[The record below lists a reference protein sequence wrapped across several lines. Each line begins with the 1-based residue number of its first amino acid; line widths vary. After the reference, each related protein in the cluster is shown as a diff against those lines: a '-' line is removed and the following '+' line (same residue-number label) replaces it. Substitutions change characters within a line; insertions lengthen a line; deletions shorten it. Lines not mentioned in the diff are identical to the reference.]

1 MAQDYPVPIPVD
13 AFGGYGGGFGGGFGG
28 YGGGF
33 GGGYGGGVG
42 GGLPYGGLGLALNS
56 VQNQNQMGLFG
67 GAGGQSTLGGG
78 IANSMLNTAT
88 KIKSCLCYRYSI
100 QYIEFTEIE
109 YENLIC
115 YLSTSL
121 CRRHYNC
128 FFPLLFQPLD

>member
-13 AFGGYGGGFGGGFGG
+13 AFGGFGGGFGG

-33 GGGYGGGVG
+33 GGYGGGFG

-78 IANSMLNTAT
+78 IAHSTLNTVSNINVHFYVIDIVYSFYNLQKPNM
-88 KIKSCLCYRYSI
+88 KI
-100 QYIEFTEIE
+100 
-109 YENLIC
+109 
-115 YLSTSL
+115 
-121 CRRHYNC
+121 
-128 FFPLLFQPLD
+128 

>member
-33 GGGYGGGVG
+33 G

-78 IANSMLNTAT
+78 IAYSMFNTAT
-88 KIKSCLCYRYSI
+88 KINVHVYVTDIVYSI
-100 QYIEFTEIE
+100 
-109 YENLIC
+109 
-115 YLSTSL
+115 
-121 CRRHYNC
+121 
-128 FFPLLFQPLD
+128 